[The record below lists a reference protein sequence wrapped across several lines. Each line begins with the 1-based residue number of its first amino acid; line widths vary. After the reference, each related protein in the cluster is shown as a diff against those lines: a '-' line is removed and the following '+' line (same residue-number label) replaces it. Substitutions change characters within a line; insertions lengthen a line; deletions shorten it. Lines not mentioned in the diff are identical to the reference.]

1 MYSLSQPLPRPITIR
16 SLRHLAVNQRRH
28 SDWTYGLA
36 TRTANALRAF
46 GLHSRAEVEAL
57 PPRRL
62 KCIPNLGRASLQDLQ
77 QWLQGSASGLCG

>member
-1 MYSLSQPLPRPITIR
+1 MYSLSQPLPRPVAAR
-16 SLRHLAVNQRRH
+16 SLRFLAADQPSHR
-28 SDWTYGLA
+28 DWTYGLA